1 MKKIA
6 FIVVALISSI
16 LLSSYT
22 IDATLK
28 NENYG
33 QELYLYRDGSCV
45 IRTSDGRGSG
55 SYDIQGQKI
64 YLEWDNGIRQQG
76 YVNVVEGQVKSV
88 TVEGVTY
95 SRNIVVRRR

>member
-6 FIVVALISSI
+6 IVVVSLILSMV
-16 LLSSYT
+16 LSSYK

-45 IRTSDGRGSG
+45 IRTTDGRGTG

-64 YLEWDNGIRQQG
+64 YLEWDNGINQQG
-76 YVNVVEGQVKSV
+76 YVNVVEGQVQSV

-95 SRNIVVRRR
+95 SRRVVRRR